1 MAINFG
7 GIVAGIDQEWTRQIE
22 RREDREDDALD
33 RAGGVEDAMKLA
45 DYRQKLGTDE
55 SNRTKRLELEEW
67 GTDTAG
73 ELKALGVEDGY
84 VKSIIGLGKGG
95 GNQYRDMIKAAY
107 AKDPSRNINTLF
119 KGLGLDNYKDIVDT
133 VDTQNNNMVSTTT
146 NIENTDNNVQDNIYQ
161 ASFGTQDKIYTDDSS
176 YYTAM
181 SQQLSQAI
189 SSGNKKDIAK
199 YTKKKADAL
208 TIIKELETTKNGGAK
223 KFTPSDI
230 RAEITLQRT
239 IAFSS
244 IGKATD
250 SITGE
255 IIDKLEGEEGKYAI
269 ASGEAVQGMIA
280 INNSFEQ
287 KDPQLTD
294 QIDNQKR
301 LVRADLNDWAIKIN
315 NSEFAGTLGLGSAKK
330 EATTFQGALDNISNY
345 KRSDVIPIGKD
356 LYVYVGTGSWLATD
370 LGINEKTGNRQ
381 VFPFYKVGS

>member
-161 ASFGTQDKIYTDDSS
+161 ASFGTQDKIYTDDSA

-181 SQQLSQAI
+181 SQQLAQAVR
-189 SSGNKKDIAK
+189 SGNKKDIAK
-199 YTKKKADAL
+199 YTQKKADAL
-208 TIIKELETTKNGGAK
+208 TIIKELETTKNGGDK

-294 QIDNQKR
+294 QINNQKR

-356 LYVYVGTGSWLATD
+356 LYVDVGTGSWLATD

>member
-33 RAGGVEDAMKLA
+33 RAAGVEDAMKLA

-73 ELKALGVEDGY
+73 ELKALGVEDVY

-250 SITGE
+250 STTGE
-255 IIDKLEGEEGKYAI
+255 ILNKLEGEEGKYAI

-370 LGINEKTGNRQ
+370 LGINEKTGNRK